1 MEQESLRAEAELLD
15 TVITNRGG
23 ASPGSSEGNPLFC

>member
-15 TVITNRGG
+15 TGITNRGSLSG
-23 ASPGSSEGNPLFC
+23 LLGGNPPFC